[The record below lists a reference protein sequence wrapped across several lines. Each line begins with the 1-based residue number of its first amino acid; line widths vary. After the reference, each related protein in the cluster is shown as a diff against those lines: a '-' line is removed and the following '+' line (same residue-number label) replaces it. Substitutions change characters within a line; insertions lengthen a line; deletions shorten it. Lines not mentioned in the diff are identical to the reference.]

1 MKQQNSWELGRI
13 GGRQVGDV
21 LRRAG
26 GDGDGIKMSRPIQ
39 ESSWILTCVLTL
51 AVA

>member
-1 MKQQNSWELGRI
+1 MKQQNRWELGRI
-13 GGRQVGDV
+13 GGRQVGDM

-26 GDGDGIKMSRPIQ
+26 GDGDGIKMSRHIQ